1 MKPVI
6 PIFPLKLV
14 VFPLSKY
21 PLHIFEKRY
30 KLMINKCM
38 EEDTGFGITASI
50 SGEFSHVGTYVVITK
65 VMKKYLTGEMDI
77 IIQGKERFN
86 MTHFE
91 MHPDGYY
98 TANVEEYDDYS
109 SSVDNEL
116 LTEVKTKFEKII
128 DRVDYKLEESF
139 WKNFHKSRL
148 KSYKMAEKSGLS
160 IKQQQTLL
168 SLRDESERINFLIE
182 HFEKLDENLSENSEL
197 KNIIL
202 GDGYI
207 N

>member
-30 KLMINKCM
+30 KKMINMCLD
-38 EEDTGFGITASI
+38 ENSGFGITASI
-50 SGEFSHVGTYVVITK
+50 SGEFSKVGTYVVITK
-65 VMKKYLTGEMDI
+65 LLKKYLTGEMDI
-77 IIQGKERFN
+77 IIEGKDRFLMSN
-86 MTHFE
+86 FE

-98 TANVEEYDDYS
+98 IANVEEYNDFSSTVDY
-109 SSVDNEL
+109 DL
-116 LTEVKTKFEKII
+116 LDEVKAKFEKII
-128 DRVDYKLEESF
+128 GRVNYKLEASF
-139 WKNFHKSRL
+139 WDNFNKSRV

-168 SLRDESERINFLIE
+168 TIQDEKERLNFLIDY
-182 HFEKLDENLSENSEL
+182 FEKLDENLNENSAL
-197 KNIIL
+197 KNIVM